1 MVQRRTLRFVLSCL
15 VALALAPGGVAPAR
29 ASDMQGTLSVIGME
43 RATGA
48 IGVAV
53 VSHAPACGAEVPWVQ
68 AGMGAVAT
76 QGDVNT
82 DWGPNALA
90 LLREGMDPQAL
101 CDTLYKRDP
110 GYLRRQ
116 IGVLDRRG
124 RPGGFTGLELTNFS
138 GGVIDTM
145 VAVQGNALARS
156 DVLFAVHDSF
166 VVWTDLALPE
176 RLLASIRVGAG
187 AASRP
192 LRSAAL
198 LVGRVD
204 PERPA
209 AASRWIYLRVDDH
222 PDPLVELE
230 RLYRIHAASR
240 LVESYLHFAALGTR
254 AGRGDF
260 AANERTRAE
269 ALVAA
274 ALADSTL
281 PPAALNAM
289 AWGLAQ
295 QGTWLDR
302 AEIAARR
309 AQAGEPAN
317 PEYLDTI
324 AELRARQG
332 DLPGALG
339 EAKKALALAP
349 GDEYFRERVLAFGG
363 TKEEA
368 TPPPDVHPN
377 QKARAKQLGK

>member
-1 MVQRRTLRFVLSCL
+1 MSIRRIPIAARLVLI
-15 VALALAPGGVAPAR
+15 ALALGLASAPAR
-29 ASDMQGTLSVIGME
+29 ASDMQGTLSIIGME

-68 AGMGAVAT
+68 AGIGAVAT
-76 QGDVNT
+76 QGDVNA
-82 DWGPNALA
+82 DWGPAALG
-90 LLREGMDPQAL
+90 LLREGMEPQAL

-110 GYLRRQ
+110 SYLRRQ

-124 RPGGFTGLELTNFS
+124 RPGGYTGLELTNYS

-145 VAVQGNALARS
+145 VAVQGNGLVQGEAL
-156 DVLFAVHDSF
+156 LAVHDSF
-166 VVWTDLALPE
+166 VVWTGVPLPE
-176 RLLASIRVGAG
+176 RLLASLRLGAG

-209 AASRWIYLRVDDH
+209 AGTRWIYLRVDDH
-222 PDPLVELE
+222 PDPLAELE
-230 RLYRIHAASR
+230 RLFRIHAASR
-240 LVESYLHFAALGTR
+240 LVESHLHMAALGTK
-254 AGRGDF
+254 AGQGGF
-260 AANERTRAE
+260 AANERARAE
-269 ALVAA
+269 ALLVA

-281 PPAALNAM
+281 PPSALNAM

-295 QGTWLDR
+295 HATWLDR

-309 AQAGEPAN
+309 AAAGEPAN

-324 AELRARQG
+324 AELRSRQG
-332 DLPGALG
+332 DLPGALA
-339 EAKKALALAP
+339 EAKRAFALAP
-349 GDEYFRERVLAFGG
+349 RDEYFRNRVIAFGG

-368 TPPPDVHPN
+368 TPPSAVHPN
-377 QKARAKQLGK
+377 QKARAEKPKK